1 MKKIIFTALFIIS
14 TSLFA
19 SAQVLNAG
27 GSFQGV
33 PISGSTANGGVINI
47 GKGVQGWGV
56 GGGGAVSGG
65 PLIQLIALAQN
76 IVSRL
81 AILSIG
87 VALLAFFWFLI
98 VFITK
103 GTESPEKRQE
113 GLKGMG
119 YSILALFV
127 MVSIWGIIGLL
138 GNIFGTGV
146 GGGPPTLE
154 MPKVK

>member
-1 MKKIIFTALFIIS
+1 MKKIFLTTLFIIS
-14 TSLFA
+14 TTLFTG
-19 SAQVLNAG
+19 AQTVNLG
-27 GSFQGV
+27 GSIGGV

-56 GGGGAVSGG
+56 GGTVNGG
-65 PLIQLIALAQN
+65 PIVQLIALAQN

-87 VALLAFFWFLI
+87 LALLAFFWFLI
-98 VFITK
+98 VFIWK
-103 GTESPEKRQE
+103 GTESAEKRQE

-138 GNIFGTGV
+138 GNLFGTGV
-146 GGGPPTLE
+146 GGGIPSLE